1 MSEEKMPE
9 QSGENEELAAEKA
22 ENAKLQN
29 IAISGSVKTKKDN
42 IVLQTLTI
50 AGQVEGHYALSAQ
63 TKSTKYEH
71 VLPQL
76 VSVEEDDET
85 DGLLILLN
93 TVGGDVEAGLA
104 IAELISGMTK
114 PTVSLVLGGGH
125 SIGVPL
131 AVAAKKSFIAPSAT
145 MTIHPVRMNGLVIGV
160 PQAFTYFTRMQDR
173 IVDFIVRHSNVKEET
188 LTGLMLKTDELVADI
203 GTVIDG
209 REAVELGL
217 IDKVGTLSDALAA
230 LKDAVRNKRDKK

>member
-173 IVDFIVRHSNVKEET
+173 IVDFIVRNSNVKEET